1 MGLMLV
7 VGGIV
12 MMNVML
18 MSVFERTHEIGVLRA
33 VGWRGGRVLR
43 MVLGESLALSLI
55 SAVAGVLIGVALNGL
70 LALTP
75 AYGDVL
81 TAVYAPGDLAR
92 VVLMSVGLGVVG
104 GLLPAW
110 RAVRLRPIEALHYE

>member
-1 MGLMLV
+1 
-7 VGGIV
+7 
-12 MMNVML
+12 

-43 MVLGESLALSLI
+43 MVLVESLALSAL
-55 SAVAGVLIGVALNGL
+55 SAVAGLAIGVGLNGL
-70 LALTP
+70 LALIP
-75 AYGDVL
+75 DYGDVL
-81 TAVYAPGDLAR
+81 EAVYTAGDMGR
-92 VVLMSVGLGVVG
+92 VLVMAVGLGVVG